1 MSYYKMSAIAVL
13 SVLLVGCSSTPV
25 PDPKPTDTTYGG
37 SNDGAYTSGIG
48 GDGMG
53 DGEYFDEAAEADEA
67 DEMLGSVIYFDFD
80 SSAVRAED
88 QDLLSGHAIQLS
100 QNSLHNVRLE
110 GHADE
115 RGSREYNIGLGERR
129 AQAVRQIL
137 MIQGVNASQIQTVS
151 FGEERPGSMGG
162 SDSDYAQNRRAEIKY
177 TN

>member
-13 SVLLVGCSSTPV
+13 FVLLVGCSLTPV
-25 PDPKPTDTTYGG
+25 PDPEPTDTTYGG
-37 SNDGAYTSGIG
+37 SDDGAYTSGIG
-48 GDGMG
+48 VDGMG
-53 DGEYFDEAAEADEA
+53 DGEYFDETTKADET
-67 DEMLGSVIYFDFD
+67 LGSVIYFDFD
-80 SSAVRAED
+80 SSAIRTED
-88 QDLLSGHAIQLS
+88 QDLLSAHAIQLS
-100 QNSLHNVRLE
+100 QNSFNNVRLE

-151 FGEERPGSMGG
+151 FGEERPESMGE
-162 SDSDYAQNRRAEIKY
+162 SDGDYAQNRRAEIKY